1 MRTVSTQP
9 TTKAT
14 DDSIFFFEMDG
25 IPNERSNQYTNAMSD
40 VEESDS
46 DGNVTFSLIETSFS
60 TNKIFQIRLVIS
72 KPVTKDM
79 LVDRKA

>member
-9 TTKAT
+9 TTKAS

-46 DGNVTFSLIETSFS
+46 DGNVAFNLMETNFL
-60 TNKIFQIRLVIS
+60 T
-72 KPVTKDM
+72 D
-79 LVDRKA
+79 

>member
-1 MRTVSTQP
+1 MRAVSAQP

-40 VEESDS
+40 VDESDS
-46 DGNVTFSLIETSFS
+46 DGKL
-60 TNKIFQIRLVIS
+60 
-72 KPVTKDM
+72 M
-79 LVDRKA
+79 L